1 MGISLRRMV
10 SWPHLHTYVFIIF
23 FLVVFFY
30 GLTNVLSVSF
40 MTVIAFGKPF
50 DWGAEQLAMYCGPNL
65 GDLIIVTS
73 H

>member
-1 MGISLRRMV
+1 MV
-10 SWPHLHTYVFIIF
+10 SWPHLHMYVFIIF

-30 GLTNVLSVSF
+30 GLTNVLSVNF
-40 MTVIAFGKPF
+40 MTVIAFGKLF
-50 DWGAEQLAMYCGPNL
+50 DWGAEQLAMYCGPDL